1 VAITTY
7 AELQTAVKN
16 WLDRTST
23 EITSRAPEFIALAEA
38 KLNRDLRVRPMEVVG
53 SDTMSSGAISLPAD
67 WLAYKSIWY
76 TYSGSRV
83 ELINMAPQEFNRFDT
98 GTTDY
103 PSGYYI
109 AASSVYFGP
118 STPNS
123 DYTVGYIYYQKI
135 PALTDSNTTNWLL
148 TSHPDIYLYGSLLE
162 AAPYL
167 KEYPEI
173 QLWMTAFGAVIEQLK
188 QSDRD
193 VMSGA
198 PMRMRAY

>member
-1 VAITTY
+1 MAISTY
-7 AELQTAVKN
+7 SELQTAVKN
-16 WLDRTST
+16 WLDRTDTDISN
-23 EITSRAPEFIALAEA
+23 RAPEFIALAEA
-38 KLNRDLRVRPMEVVG
+38 KLNRVLRVRPMEVAG
-53 SDTMSSGAISLPAD
+53 SDTMSYGAISLPSD
-67 WLAYKSIWY
+67 WVAYKSIWY

-83 ELINMAPQEFNRFDT
+83 ELINMPPQEFNRFDT
-98 GTTDY
+98 GSTDY

-118 STPNS
+118 STPSS
-123 DYTVGYIYYQKI
+123 DFTVGYIYYQKI
-135 PALTDSNTTNWLL
+135 PALSDSATTNWLL
-148 TSHPDIYLYGSLLE
+148 TSHPDIYLYGALLE

-188 QSDRD
+188 QADRD

-198 PMRMRAY
+198 PLRMRAY

>member
-1 VAITTY
+1 MALTTY
-7 AELQTAVKN
+7 AELQTSVKN
-16 WLDRTST
+16 WLDRTDSD
-23 EITSRAPEFIALAEA
+23 ITARIPEFITLAEA

-53 SDTMSSGAISLPAD
+53 SDTMSSGTISLPTD
-67 WLAYKSIWY
+67 WLKYKSIWY
-76 TYSGSRV
+76 VYSSTRV
-83 ELINMAPQEFNRFDT
+83 ELENMPPQEFNRFDT
-98 GTTDY
+98 ASTDY

-109 AASSVYFGP
+109 AASTVYFGP
-118 STPNS
+118 STPNG

-135 PALTDSNTTNWLL
+135 PALSDSATTNWLL

-173 QLWMTAFGAVIEQLK
+173 QLWMTAFGTVIEQLK

-193 VMSGA
+193 TMSGA
-198 PMRMRAY
+198 PISMRAY

>member
-1 VAITTY
+1 MSISTY
-7 AELQTAVKN
+7 AELQTAVKA
-16 WLDRTST
+16 WLDRADADLTA
-23 EITSRAPEFIALAEA
+23 RAPEFITLAEA
-38 KLNRDLRVRPMEVVG
+38 KLNMDLRVRPMEVVG
-53 SDTMSSGAISLPAD
+53 SDTMSSGAITLPTD
-67 WLAYKSIWY
+67 WLKYKSIWY
-76 TYSGSRV
+76 TQSSTRV
-83 ELINMAPQEFNRFDT
+83 ELENMSPQEFNRFDT

-118 STPNS
+118 STPNA

-135 PALTDSNTTNWLL
+135 PALSDSATTNWLL

-167 KEYPEI
+167 KEYPDI
-173 QLWMTAFGAVIEQLK
+173 QLWMTAFGTVIEQLK

-193 VMSGA
+193 TMSGA
-198 PMRMRAY
+198 PISMRAY